1 MFHSPY
7 TDPLVRQQNNVSL
20 VLKPVFGAC
29 FLNYLLQLTSYE
41 LV

>member
-20 VLKPVFGAC
+20 VLKPVFGVYFFKLFTAIN
-29 FLNYLLQLTSYE
+29 FI
-41 LV
+41 